1 MSFMPEQ
8 ENGQEWMLADEAGS
22 TILPISSIISISITA
37 GGSVVS
43 DSIEEGSFTSYNKT
57 SEPLEISMEF
67 AFQGEKG
74 ALQEALTKLDELKNE
89 VATFSIVTPYREYEN
104 MTLENYNHNMSLD
117 NGLGVLAIQGTF
129 KEIRETEPA
138 YAQVD
143 ASTIQANQ
151 QVATIS
157 SDDCSNASDSSVV
170 DGGQVGG
177 YEPSEGDEGSAAQED
192 NRSVLKAIGDS
203 GSSIIEAAG
212 GMFS

>member
-1 MSFMPEQ
+1 MSFVPEQ
-8 ENGQEWMLADEAGS
+8 ENSQEWMLADETGS
-22 TILPISSIISISITA
+22 AILPISSIISISITA

-74 ALQEALTKLDELKNE
+74 TLQEALTKLDELKDE

-104 MTLENYNHNMSLD
+104 MTLENYNHNMSTED
-117 NGLGVLAIQGTF
+117 GLGVLVIQGMF

-143 ASTIQANQ
+143 ESTIIANQ
-151 QVATIS
+151 QVSIAADS
-157 SDDCSNASDSSVV
+157 CSDASDSSVV

-177 YEPSEGDEGSAAQED
+177 YEPSGDAGTAAQED
-192 NRSVLKAIGDS
+192 NRSILKS
-203 GSSIIEAAG
+203 GMDWG
-212 GMFS
+212 TGLFS